1 YVAAKLG
8 IADLLKDG
16 PKSCEEVAKS
26 SQADPDSLRRIL
38 RLLASVG
45 VFAETADARFRLT
58 PMAEC
63 LQSDGPHSM
72 RAWATM
78 MGEDWHWRIWGDLLY
93 SVKTGKPAFDHVH
106 GERPFEYFPRHP
118 DAARVFNEA
127 MTGLSSSEVEAIL
140 SSYDF
145 SKYKKIVDVAGGN
158 GSLIFS

>member
-1 YVAAKLG
+1 
-8 IADLLKDG
+8 
-16 PKSCEEVAKS
+16 
-26 SQADPDSLRRIL
+26 
-38 RLLASVG
+38 
-45 VFAETADARFRLT
+45 
-58 PMAEC
+58 
-63 LQSDGPHSM
+63 HSM

-145 SKYKKIVDVAGGN
+145 SKYKKIVDVAGEN
-158 GSLIFS
+158 GSLILPLLKRNREASAILFDLPHVTESAKGRIEKEGLLKRLDIVGGNFFQTIPPGGDLYLLKHIIHDFGNEEA